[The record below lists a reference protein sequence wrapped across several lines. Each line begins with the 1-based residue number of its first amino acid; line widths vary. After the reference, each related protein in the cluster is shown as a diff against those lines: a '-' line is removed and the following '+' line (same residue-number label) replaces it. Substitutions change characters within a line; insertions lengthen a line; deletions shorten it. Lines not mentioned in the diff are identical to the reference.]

1 MVTMADDNDE
11 ISEEPHASPNP
22 TPLEGER
29 GKWVGR
35 RSRSVIAVNIGWK
48 SGLRLRCMWMV
59 RLGSHLAKRNI
70 REGMGEYRC
79 EQGDILLPAE
89 RLLSK

>member
-1 MVTMADDNDE
+1 M
-11 ISEEPHASPNP
+11 
-22 TPLEGER
+22 
-29 GKWVGR
+29 
-35 RSRSVIAVNIGWK
+35 IAVNIGWK

-79 EQGDILLPAE
+79 EQGDILLPAK